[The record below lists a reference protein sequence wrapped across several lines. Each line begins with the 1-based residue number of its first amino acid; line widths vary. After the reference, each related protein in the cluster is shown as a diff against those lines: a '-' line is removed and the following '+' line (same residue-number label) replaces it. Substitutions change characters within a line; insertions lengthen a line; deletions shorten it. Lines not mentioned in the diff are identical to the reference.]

1 MKIDVP
7 GKKIGVCGTGGAA
20 GWSACCCLL
29 SADGLLVGLNWSCGK
44 HADFFS
50 IT

>member
-7 GKKIGVCGTGGAA
+7 RKKIRVCGTGGAA

-29 SADGLLVGLNWSCGK
+29 SADGLLVGCGK
-44 HADFFS
+44 HTDFFS

>member
-20 GWSACCCLL
+20 GWSACSCLL
-29 SADGLLVGLNWSCGK
+29 SADGLNWSRRE
-44 HADFFS
+44 HADLFS